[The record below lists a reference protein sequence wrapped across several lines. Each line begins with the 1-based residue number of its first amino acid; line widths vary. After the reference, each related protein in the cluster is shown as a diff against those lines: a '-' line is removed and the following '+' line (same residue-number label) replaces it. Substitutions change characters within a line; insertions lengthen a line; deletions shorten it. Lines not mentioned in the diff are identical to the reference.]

1 MTSPADP
8 TRPVAP
14 TVREIAAL
22 TARLRD
28 ISARGRDVDPDE
40 RAAFL
45 ADKDALIARI
55 TDAPAERI
63 GDLRAEHGPSSVEA
77 TITRAEAAQ
86 RLTELG
92 HDPASAKAM
101 VAEYLH
107 ETSRAVG
114 VPVYQWGLDGHDVAA
129 IAEQFAWV
137 HDGNGQTLAQARDRA
152 GGYAQYWNEQAA
164 ALDPEHHPREAE
176 QVQRLITQWTDRA
189 GVPEPFAHPV
199 DDDGVERDEAVVDP
213 VPSEASRPET
223 DGSRPAAAQGRPDG
237 GHVVIPEQDRREQLA
252 RWHADDQTV
261 HDGTATAES
270 FDGASLDLGRG

>member
-1 MTSPADP
+1 MTSPADRA
-8 TRPVAP
+8 RPVAP

-28 ISARGRDVDPDE
+28 ISTRGRGVDPDE

-63 GDLRAEHGPSSVEA
+63 GDLRAERSPSSADA

-92 HDPASAKAM
+92 YDPTSAQAM

-129 IAEQFAWV
+129 IAEQYAWV
-137 HDGNGQTLAQARDRA
+137 DDGNGQTLAQARDRA
-152 GGYAQYWNEQAA
+152 DGYAQYWTEQAA
-164 ALDPEHHPREAE
+164 GLDLEHHPREAE
-176 QVQRLITQWTDRA
+176 QVQRLITQWNDRA
-189 GVPEPFAHPV
+189 RVPEPFAHPV
-199 DDDGVERDEAVVDP
+199 DHDGAERDEP
-213 VPSEASRPET
+213 VPSEASWPEI
-223 DGSRPAAAQGRPDG
+223 DGSRRADALGRPGDG
-237 GHVVIPEQDRREQLA
+237 PVAIPEQDRREQLA
-252 RWHADDQTV
+252 RWHADDQTT
-261 HDGTATAES
+261 HGETAASDS
-270 FDGASLDLGRG
+270 FDGASIDLGRD